1 MKFRMGSGQTAQVP
15 AERRDNIFNEMEHT
29 MKHRVAA
36 ALLAGILVLGIAA
49 SHRSAAADEADYEAL
64 NLIRLD
70 ESIPLPDVS
79 LPDLKGDP
87 VPLLSFRRRVVIIN
101 FWTTWCHY
109 CEQERAALETLY
121 QIYKGDGLAVLA
133 VNMGETAEQ
142 VRAYI
147 EKHGLSFPHV
157 MDPEARA
164 ERAFGIQAT
173 PTNYLI
179 DRRGHVVAAGM
190 GYRDW
195 TGPQAHRLIQRLLA
209 ARLNTAD

>member
-1 MKFRMGSGQTAQVP
+1 MLLLTQ
-15 AERRDNIFNEMEHT
+15 MEHNT
-29 MKHRVAA
+29 MNRSTVTTLIAA
-36 ALLAGILVLGIAA
+36 ILVLGATV
-49 SHRSAAADEADYEAL
+49 SHRATADNAAEYEAL
-64 NLIRLD
+64 NLIHLD

-109 CEQERAALETLY
+109 CERERAALEALY

-133 VNMGETAEQ
+133 VNMGETVEQ

-209 ARLNTAD
+209 AKLNAAD

>member
-1 MKFRMGSGQTAQVP
+1 MLLLTQ
-15 AERRDNIFNEMEHT
+15 MEHNT
-29 MKHRVAA
+29 MNRWTVTALIAA
-36 ALLAGILVLGIAA
+36 MLVLGTTV
-49 SHRSAAADEADYEAL
+49 SHRAAADNAAEYEAL
-64 NLIRLD
+64 NLIHLD

-109 CEQERAALETLY
+109 CERERAALEALY
-121 QIYKGDGLAVLA
+121 QIYKEDGLAVLA

-164 ERAFGIQAT
+164 EQAFGIQAT
-173 PTNYLI
+173 PTNFLI
-179 DRRGHVVAAGM
+179 DRRGHVVAGGM

-209 ARLNTAD
+209 AGVESR

>member
-1 MKFRMGSGQTAQVP
+1 MNRCIVT
-15 AERRDNIFNEMEHT
+15 T
-29 MKHRVAA
+29 LVA
-36 ALLAGILVLGIAA
+36 GMLVLGV
-49 SHRSAAADEADYEAL
+49 STSYRTAAADEADYEAL
-64 NLIRLD
+64 NLIHLD

-87 VPLLSFRRRVVIIN
+87 VPLLSFRHRVVILN

-109 CEQERAALETLY
+109 CERERAALEALY
-121 QIYKGDGLAVLA
+121 QIYKEDGLAVLA
-133 VNMGETAEQ
+133 VNMGETPEQ
-142 VRAYI
+142 VQAYI

-164 ERAFGIQAT
+164 EQAFGIQAT
-173 PTNYLI
+173 PTNFLI
-179 DRRGHVVAAGM
+179 DRRGHVVAGGM

-209 ARLNTAD
+209 VGAESR

>member
-1 MKFRMGSGQTAQVP
+1 MLLLTQ
-15 AERRDNIFNEMEHT
+15 MEHNT
-29 MKHRVAA
+29 MNRWTVTALIA
-36 ALLAGILVLGIAA
+36 ALLVLGTTV
-49 SHRSAAADEADYEAL
+49 SHRAAADNAAEYEAL
-64 NLIRLD
+64 NLIHLD

-109 CEQERAALETLY
+109 CERERAALEALY

-133 VNMGETAEQ
+133 VNMGETVEQ

-209 ARLNTAD
+209 AKLNAAD

>member
-1 MKFRMGSGQTAQVP
+1 MCCSWK
-15 AERRDNIFNEMEHT
+15 EMEHT
-29 MKHRVAA
+29 MKCWIVTT
-36 ALLAGILVLGIAA
+36 LIAGLLVLGSATP
-49 SHRSAAADEADYEAL
+49 HPAAADAEADYEAL
-64 NLIRLD
+64 NLIHLD

-87 VPLLSFRRRVVIIN
+87 VPLLSFRHRVVIIN

-109 CEQERAALETLY
+109 CERERAALEALY
-121 QIYKGDGLAVLA
+121 QIYKEDGLAVLA
-133 VNMGETAEQ
+133 VNMGETEAQ

-164 ERAFGIQAT
+164 EQAFGIQAT
-173 PTNYLI
+173 PTNFLI
-179 DRRGHVVAAGM
+179 DRRGHVVAGGM

-209 ARLNTAD
+209 AEVESR

>member
-1 MKFRMGSGQTAQVP
+1 MLLLTQ
-15 AERRDNIFNEMEHT
+15 MEHNSMNRWT
-29 MKHRVAA
+29 VTALIAA
-36 ALLAGILVLGIAA
+36 ILVLGTTV
-49 SHRSAAADEADYEAL
+49 SHRATADNAADYEAL
-64 NLIRLD
+64 NLIHLD

-109 CEQERAALETLY
+109 CERERAALETLY

-133 VNMGETAEQ
+133 VNMGETVEQ
-142 VRAYI
+142 VRAYV
-147 EKHGLSFPHV
+147 ERHQLSFPHV

-209 ARLNTAD
+209 ARLNAAD